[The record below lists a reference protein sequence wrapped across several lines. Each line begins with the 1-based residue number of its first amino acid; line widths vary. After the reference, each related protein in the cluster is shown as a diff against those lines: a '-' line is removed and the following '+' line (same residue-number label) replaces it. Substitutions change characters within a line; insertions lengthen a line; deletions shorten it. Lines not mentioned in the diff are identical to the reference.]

1 MRLPALTLRPGRER
15 SILNRH
21 PWIFSGAILNMPEAS
36 KEGII
41 EVRDAKGNYLGAG
54 FFHPESQ
61 IVCRMFYFSA
71 SQGSFS
77 DEFWKNKFRAAYQF
91 RKSFIN
97 PEITTGYR
105 LANAEG
111 DSLPGMIVDI
121 YDKTAV
127 LQMRIPGVL
136 PLISLWVEFLKQEVG
151 INQVILKK
159 ETEEGFE
166 WLTPKVTDRVTFMEN
181 GFNFIAEIE
190 IGQKTGFFLD
200 QRNSRN
206 LVGNWAQ
213 NKTVLNA
220 FCYSGAFSIYA
231 LKGGAKEV
239 ISLDISHKAIQTVE
253 EVIQLN
259 FNSPV
264 PHRAITVDTFEYLK
278 EMPDDYFDLIILDP
292 PAFTKH
298 ISTVNKA
305 ARGYKEINLKAMRKI
320 KEGGILFTFSC
331 SQHISV
337 DLFRKI
343 IYGAA
348 ADAGRECSVLYRL
361 AQPEDHPV
369 NIFHP
374 EGEYLKGLVLR
385 VGG

>member
-41 EVRDAKGNYLGAG
+41 EVRDAKGNYFGAG

-136 PLISLWVEFLKQEVG
+136 PLIPLWVEFLQKEVG
-151 INQVILKK
+151 IDQVILKK

-166 WLTPKVTDRVTFMEN
+166 WLTPKVTDRVTFVEN

-331 SQHISV
+331 SQHISA

-385 VGG
+385 VGE

>member
-1 MRLPALTLRPGRER
+1 
-15 SILNRH
+15 
-21 PWIFSGAILNMPEAS
+21 
-36 KEGII
+36 
-41 EVRDAKGNYLGAG
+41 
-54 FFHPESQ
+54 
-61 IVCRMFYFSA
+61 
-71 SQGSFS
+71 
-77 DEFWKNKFRAAYQF
+77 
-91 RKSFIN
+91 
-97 PEITTGYR
+97 
-105 LANAEG
+105 
-111 DSLPGMIVDI
+111 MIVDI

-136 PLISLWVEFLKQEVG
+136 PLIPLWVEFLQKEVG
-151 INQVILKK
+151 IDQVILKK

-166 WLTPKVTDRVTFMEN
+166 WLTPKVTDRVTFVEN

-331 SQHISV
+331 SQHISA

>member
-41 EVRDAKGNYLGAG
+41 EVRDAKGNYFGAG

-136 PLISLWVEFLKQEVG
+136 PLIPLWVEFLQKEVG
-151 INQVILKK
+151 IDQVILKK

-166 WLTPKVTDRVTFMEN
+166 WLTPKVTDRVTFVEN

-331 SQHISV
+331 SQHISA